1 MPDNLEQLAAMISR
15 RDGISINE
23 ARNIIDDTREE
34 IQELIAHNCHYVDIE
49 ETLAYNLGLEPDY
62 IELFLFE

>member
-1 MPDNLEQLAAMISR
+1 MPENLEQLAALISR

-23 ARNIIDDTREE
+23 ARNIVEDTQYE
-34 IQELIAHNCHYVDIE
+34 IQELIARGCHYDDIE

-62 IELFLFE
+62 IDLFLL